1 MRNCAIKAGPMERE
15 LSIVVPVYRSE
26 ACLEA
31 LVATIAAAMRPLAID
46 YEVILVNDGSP
57 DHTWDVVE
65 GLCRTHH
72 EVLGVD
78 LRRNFGQDNA
88 ILTGLR
94 LAKGRAIAIMDD
106 DLQHHPADL
115 PALLAK
121 LEEGH
126 DVVYA
131 DFRRKRQAAWK
142 NLGSWFNGKVA
153 EWVLDKPQGIYL
165 SPYKVLRREVAE
177 LICRYD
183 GPEPYVDGLLF
194 QVTSRFGQVEVE
206 HHPRYAGRSNYT
218 FIRSIAVWARLATGH
233 SVRPLRLVTWCGLG
247 LGLLGGLLAIVVTLY
262 RLLYPHEFQSAVAGW
277 ASLMVTQL
285 LLGGARMI
293 FLGILGEYVG
303 RMHVA
308 VAGKKPQAT
317 IREILNPGATLAAL
331 DHEANTP
338 ISDEWPGEPCLGAG
352 SMPRTRRAADAR
364 RGAGAGHHRR
374 ADPQTVR

>member
-1 MRNCAIKAGPMERE
+1 MISRVIESARAARE
-15 LSIVVPVYRSE
+15 LSIVVPVYRS
-26 ACLEA
+26 ADCLEA
-31 LVATIAAAMRPLAID
+31 LIVAIAAALKPLAID
-46 YEVILVNDGSP
+46 YEVILVNDCSP
-57 DHTWDVVE
+57 DRSWEVVE
-65 GLCRTHH
+65 GLCRTHR
-72 EVLGVD
+72 EVVGVD

-94 LAKGRAIAIMDD
+94 FARGRAIAIMDD

-115 PALLAK
+115 PAMLAK
-121 LEEGH
+121 LEQGL

-131 DFRRKRQAAWK
+131 DFRTKRQAWWK

-153 EWVLDKPQGIYL
+153 EWVIDKPRGIYL

-206 HHPRYAGRSNYT
+206 HHPRYAGRSNYN
-218 FIRSIAVWARLATGH
+218 FIRSVAVWARLATGH

-247 LGLLGGLLAIVVTLY
+247 LGVLGGLLGLVVILY
-262 RLLYPHEFQSAVAGW
+262 RLLYPDEFQSAVAGW
-277 ASLMVTQL
+277 ASLMVTHL

-308 VAGKKPQAT
+308 VTGKKPQAT
-317 IREILNPGATLAAL
+317 IRAVLEPGGALADL
-331 DHEANTP
+331 DNAGHGVSYTWR
-338 ISDEWPGEPCLGAG
+338 DEAG
-352 SMPRTRRAADAR
+352 SETWSTATPSSSHASR
-364 RGAGAGHHRR
+364 
-374 ADPQTVR
+374 